1 MMNKVILLFFLTSL
15 LFAQRKEEINFDFDF
30 SEFSYNDSINYVEFY
45 YQVEKDNFNVVT
57 QSGKN
62 VISAILEISL
72 SRISDNVVIVDKKY
86 GITGIKDS
94 LSNESELLGQ
104 FSIPVPVG
112 EYNLRFTVFDKFNP
126 KLSKT
131 LNDELS
137 VKPFPKDKPSLSNI
151 ELSRNIIKSDEKN
164 SIFYKNTYKII
175 PNPNR
180 VFSVKEPVVFYYAE
194 TYNLKS
200 AIGKNLVF
208 LAVVLNSNGE
218 KVVERKTKLM
228 PMYNSLVK
236 VGQFNLSG
244 KPTGVYKLLLALV
257 DSSVNYAYTSSKRF
271 FMINPNMMPVPDSS
285 TGKISVSSRFS
296 GMSNDE
302 ADLFFKKLRY
312 LASKE
317 DKTNYNQLKTP
328 EQKQRFLTK
337 FWKSRDK
344 TPDTPENEFMN
355 DYMRRL
361 DFVNKK
367 FKTRTR
373 PGFMTDMGRV
383 YLTYGPPD
391 TIDRYPNNI
400 STKPYELW
408 YYHNIE
414 GGVVFVFVDMI
425 GIGNYDLVHSTKR
438 GEVNNIR
445 WRQLIGE

>member
-1 MMNKVILLFFLTSL
+1 MKKFIFLFFLTSL
-15 LFAQRKEEINFDFDF
+15 LFAQQQKEINFDFDF
-30 SEFSYNDSINYVEFY
+30 SEFSYNDSTNYVEFY
-45 YQVEKDNFNVVT
+45 YQIEKDNFTTVAE
-57 QSGKN
+57 SGKKQ
-62 VISAILEISL
+62 ISAILEIRL
-72 SRISDNVVIVDKKY
+72 TRKSDKGIIVNKKY
-86 GITGIKDS
+86 GITGTKDS

-104 FSIPVPVG
+104 FFLAVPVG
-112 EYNLRFTVFDKFNP
+112 DYNLQFTVSDKFNP
-126 KLSKT
+126 KLKKT
-131 LNDELS
+131 LNDNLS
-137 VKPFPKDKPSLSNI
+137 VKPFPEDKPSLSNI
-151 ELSRNIIKSDEKN
+151 ELSRNITKSDEKQ

-194 TYNLKS
+194 AYNLKS

-208 LAVVLNSNGE
+208 LAAVLNSNGE
-218 KVVERKTKLM
+218 KISEKKVKLS
-228 PMYNSLVK
+228 PGYNSLVK

-271 FMINPNMMPVPDSS
+271 FMINPNMMPVADSS
-285 TGKISVSSRFS
+285 SGKISVSPRFS

-302 ADLFFKKLRY
+302 ADLFFKQLRY

-317 DKTNYNQLKTP
+317 DKTDYNRLNTP

-337 FWKSRDK
+337 FWKSQDK
-344 TPDTPENEFMN
+344 TPGTPENEFMN
-355 DYMRRL
+355 EYMRRL
-361 DFVNKK
+361 DYVNKK

-383 YLTYGPPD
+383 FLTYGPPD

-408 YYHNIE
+408 YYHNME

>member
-1 MMNKVILLFFLTSL
+1 MRKIALFLIFTSL
-15 LFAQRKEEINFDFDF
+15 IFAQQQKEINFDFDF
-30 SEFSYNDSINYVEFY
+30 SEFSYNDSTNYVEFY
-45 YQVEKDNFNVVT
+45 YQIEKKNFKFST
-57 QSGKN
+57 QSDKN
-62 VISAILEISL
+62 FISAILEIRL
-72 SRISDNVVIVDKKY
+72 SRKTDNAVIVDKKY
-86 GITGIKDS
+86 GVTGLIDS
-94 LSNESELLGQ
+94 LSNQTELLGQ
-104 FSIPVPVG
+104 FFLPIPVG
-112 EYNLRFTVFDKFNP
+112 DYNLQFTVSDKFNP
-126 KLSKT
+126 KRSKT
-131 LNDELS
+131 LTDNITI
-137 VKPFPKDKPSLSNI
+137 KPFPKEKPSLSNI
-151 ELSRNIIKSDEKN
+151 ELARNITKSKEKN

-194 TYNLKS
+194 AYNLKS
-200 AIGKNLVF
+200 AIGQNLLF
-208 LAVVLNSNGE
+208 LATVLNSNGE
-218 KVVERKTKLM
+218 KIMEKKTKLNSG
-228 PMYNSLVK
+228 YKSLVK

-257 DSSVNYAYTSSKRF
+257 DSSVSYAYTSSKRF
-271 FMINPNMMPVPDSS
+271 FMINPNNMPVADSS
-285 TGKISVSSRFS
+285 FGRISVSSRFS

-312 LASKE
+312 LASKD
-317 DKTNYNQLKTP
+317 DKSNYSQLNTP

-337 FWKSRDK
+337 FWNKHDK
-344 TPDTPENEFMN
+344 TPDTPENEFMD
-355 DYMRRL
+355 DYIRRL
-361 DFVNKK
+361 DYVNKK

-408 YYHNIE
+408 YYHDIE